1 MKDYIKIAR
10 PDHWIKNLF
19 IFPGTLFALLLVG
32 WKGSYGGLAG
42 IALVSFFCTCM
53 IASANYVINE
63 WLDARFDKYH
73 PTKKK
78 RPVVQNTMSGK
89 IVAAEYAVLAAVGLG
104 ASLLVNI
111 PFFVCELWLLVMG
124 VLYNVKPF
132 RTKDIAYLDVLSESI
147 NNAIRLLLG
156 WFFVTADYLPPV
168 TIVLG
173 YWLGG
178 AFLMAI
184 KRYAEYRMIG
194 DKSTAELYRKSF
206 GQYTEQSLLISAFFY
221 AMCSLFLC
229 GIFIIKYKIELLLVV
244 PFLCGL
250 FCFYF
255 HLAFKKD
262 SAVQKPE
269 KLYREKGLLMYMI
282 ILAAVFILALFIK
295 IPALEVF
302 LDSKIIGL

>member
-1 MKDYIKIAR
+1 
-10 PDHWIKNLF
+10 
-19 IFPGTLFALLLVG
+19 
-32 WKGSYGGLAG
+32 
-42 IALVSFFCTCM
+42 M

-194 DKSTAELYRKSF
+194 DKSTAALYRPTCTTSKWAMQRSGAWGVVAAAAQPVKSAKLRAAAGTSF
-206 GQYTEQSLLISAFFY
+206 SGSASM
-221 AMCSLFLC
+221 AANRSSMWRRSAS
-229 GIFIIKYKIELLLVV
+229 GRA
-244 PFLCGL
+244 
-250 FCFYF
+250 
-255 HLAFKKD
+255 LAFGA
-262 SAVQKPE
+262 SI
-269 KLYREKGLLMYMI
+269 RW
-282 ILAAVFILALFIK
+282 
-295 IPALEVF
+295 
-302 LDSKIIGL
+302 SR

>member
-132 RTKDIAYLDVLSESI
+132 RTKDIAYLQADIAYGYVHQQCHPPAAGLVFRNGGLS
-147 NNAIRLLLG
+147 AAGHHR
-156 WFFVTADYLPPV
+156 A
-168 TIVLG
+168 
-173 YWLGG
+173 
-178 AFLMAI
+178 
-184 KRYAEYRMIG
+184 
-194 DKSTAELYRKSF
+194 
-206 GQYTEQSLLISAFFY
+206 
-221 AMCSLFLC
+221 
-229 GIFIIKYKIELLLVV
+229 
-244 PFLCGL
+244 
-250 FCFYF
+250 
-255 HLAFKKD
+255 
-262 SAVQKPE
+262 
-269 KLYREKGLLMYMI
+269 GLL
-282 ILAAVFILALFIK
+282 AGRRVSHGHQALCR
-295 IPALEVF
+295 IPY
-302 LDSKIIGL
+302 DR

>member
-1 MKDYIKIAR
+1 M
-10 PDHWIKNLF
+10 P
-19 IFPGTLFALLLVG
+19 
-32 WKGSYGGLAG
+32 
-42 IALVSFFCTCM
+42 
-53 IASANYVINE
+53 SA
-63 WLDARFDKYH
+63 
-73 PTKKK
+73 
-78 RPVVQNTMSGK
+78 
-89 IVAAEYAVLAAVGLG
+89 
-104 ASLLVNI
+104 
-111 PFFVCELWLLVMG
+111 CC
-124 VLYNVKPF
+124 
-132 RTKDIAYLDVLSESI
+132 
-147 NNAIRLLLG
+147 
-156 WFFVTADYLPPV
+156 FFVTADYLPPV

-194 DKSTAELYRKSF
+194 DKSTAALYRKSF

-269 KLYREKGLLMYMI
+269 KLYREKGLLVYMI

>member
-1 MKDYIKIAR
+1 
-10 PDHWIKNLF
+10 
-19 IFPGTLFALLLVG
+19 
-32 WKGSYGGLAG
+32 
-42 IALVSFFCTCM
+42 M

-194 DKSTAELYRKSF
+194 DKSTAALYRKSF

-221 AMCSLFLC
+221 AMCSLFC
-229 GIFIIKYKIELLLVV
+229 AVSSSSNTRSSCCWWS
-244 PFLCGL
+244 PSCAGL

-269 KLYREKGLLMYMI
+269 KLYGRKGC
-282 ILAAVFILALFIK
+282 
-295 IPALEVF
+295 
-302 LDSKIIGL
+302 

>member
-194 DKSTAELYRKSF
+194 DKSTAALYRKSF

-221 AMCSLFLC
+221 AMCSLLSL
-229 GIFIIKYKIELLLVV
+229 IHI
-244 PFLCGL
+244 
-250 FCFYF
+250 
-255 HLAFKKD
+255 
-262 SAVQKPE
+262 
-269 KLYREKGLLMYMI
+269 
-282 ILAAVFILALFIK
+282 
-295 IPALEVF
+295 
-302 LDSKIIGL
+302 